1 MGWIQKI
8 QKGMTGTLARYI
20 AVTIC
25 VSLFGFELIDL
36 KVCQVLLRD
45 TCT

>member
-1 MGWIQKI
+1 MLYHIRVLFFLYQGEDVK
-8 QKGMTGTLARYI
+8 
-20 AVTIC
+20 IC

>member
-1 MGWIQKI
+1 MPYRISVI
-8 QKGMTGTLARYI
+8 LFLYKGEDF
-20 AVTIC
+20 TIC

>member
-1 MGWIQKI
+1 MPYRINVLFFLY
-8 QKGMTGTLARYI
+8 KGEH
-20 AVTIC
+20 VKIC

-36 KVCQVLLRD
+36 KVFQVLLRD

>member
-1 MGWIQKI
+1 MPYHIRVLFFLY
-8 QKGMTGTLARYI
+8 KGED
-20 AVTIC
+20 VTIC
-25 VSLFGFELIDL
+25 VSLFAFELIDL

>member
-1 MGWIQKI
+1 MPYHIRVLFFLY
-8 QKGMTGTLARYI
+8 KGED
-20 AVTIC
+20 VTIC
-25 VSLFGFELIDL
+25 AGLFGFELIDL